1 MSKRDPRILL
11 EDIMAAIQKIRRYTS
26 QMEIQRLHRDLRSER
41 IKQYRML
48 RRRSRRE
55 TAIGCAQSFAQSRA
69 KFRNHKAHLPKHPDC
84 ATARCLPKGVKLS
97 IRRYNMPTPKTMQAA
112 VVEKFGE
119 PLVVREVPVPKP
131 GPGQALVEIFASGV
145 CHTDLHAAD
154 GDWPVK
160 PTLPF
165 TPGHEGAGTVVE
177 LGPDVTHLKEGDRVG
192 IAWLHS
198 ACGHCKF
205 CLSGWETLCLEQ
217 KNSGYSVDGSF
228 AQYALAQADYLGRIP
243 DNLSFVD
250 AAPILCAGVTTYK
263 GLKETETRP
272 GEWVVISGVGGLGH
286 VAIQYARA
294 MGLRVAAIDL
304 GPEKMA
310 LARKLGAEITVDA
323 KTQDP
328 PTEIQKQIGGA
339 QGVLVTAV
347 STIAFKQ
354 AIGMLRRGGTCVL
367 NGLPPGE
374 FPISIFD
381 VVLNRYTIRGSIVG
395 TRLDLEEALTFA
407 ADGKVR
413 ATIETQP
420 LQSIN
425 DVFARLKSGQVNGRV
440 VLQMREERPRTK
452 TTAA

>member
-1 MSKRDPRILL
+1 
-11 EDIMAAIQKIRRYTS
+11 
-26 QMEIQRLHRDLRSER
+26 
-41 IKQYRML
+41 
-48 RRRSRRE
+48 
-55 TAIGCAQSFAQSRA
+55 
-69 KFRNHKAHLPKHPDC
+69 
-84 ATARCLPKGVKLS
+84 
-97 IRRYNMPTPKTMQAA
+97 MPQPKTMQAA

-119 PLVVREVPVPKP
+119 PLVVREVPVPSP
-131 GPGQALVEIFASGV
+131 GAGQVLVEIFASGV

-177 LGPDVTHLKEGDRVG
+177 LGPGVTHLKVGDRVG

-217 KNSGYSVDGSF
+217 KNSGYSVNGSF
-228 AQYALAQADYLGRIP
+228 AQYALAQADYVGRIP
-243 DNLSFVD
+243 DNLSLVD

-272 GEWVVISGVGGLGH
+272 GEWVVVSGIGGLGH

-294 MGLRVAAIDL
+294 MGLRVAAVDL

-310 LARKLGAEITVDA
+310 LGRKLGAEIAVDA

-328 PTEIQKQIGGA
+328 AAEIQKQIGGA

-354 AIGMLRRGGTCVL
+354 AMGMLRRGGTCVL

-395 TRLDLEEALTFA
+395 TRVDLEEALMFA
-407 ADGKVR
+407 AEGKVK

-420 LQSIN
+420 LASIN
-425 DVFARLKSGQVNGRV
+425 DVFARLKSGQVNGRI
-440 VLQMREERPRTK
+440 VLEIGEQAPVK
-452 TTAA
+452 KATTA

>member
-1 MSKRDPRILL
+1 MSL
-11 EDIMAAIQKIRRYTS
+11 
-26 QMEIQRLHRDLRSER
+26 
-41 IKQYRML
+41 
-48 RRRSRRE
+48 
-55 TAIGCAQSFAQSRA
+55 
-69 KFRNHKAHLPKHPDC
+69 
-84 ATARCLPKGVKLS
+84 
-97 IRRYNMPTPKTMQAA
+97 PKTMQAA

-119 PLVVREVPVPKP
+119 PLVIQELPVPSP
-131 GPGQALVEIFASGV
+131 EPGQVLVEIFASGV
-145 CHTDLHAAD
+145 CHTDLHAAE

-165 TPGHEGAGTVVE
+165 TPGHEGAGRVVE
-177 LGPDVTHLKEGDRVG
+177 LGPGVTHLKLGDRVG

-217 KNSGYSVDGSF
+217 KNSGYSVNGTF
-228 AQYALAQADYLGRIP
+228 AQYALAQADYVGRIP
-243 DNLSFVD
+243 ENLSFVD

-263 GLKETETRP
+263 GLKETEARP
-272 GEWVVISGVGGLGH
+272 GEWVVISGIGGLGH
-286 VAIQYARA
+286 VAIQYATA
-294 MGLRVAAIDL
+294 MGLRVAAVDL

-310 LARKLGAEITVDA
+310 LAHKLGAEITIDA

-328 PTEIQKQIGGA
+328 AAEIQKQIGGA

-347 STIAFKQ
+347 STIAFRQ

-395 TRLDLEEALTFA
+395 TRIDLEEALTFA
-407 ADGKVR
+407 ADGKVK

-420 LQSIN
+420 LASIN

-440 VLQMREERPRTK
+440 VLQIGEEVPITK
-452 TTAA
+452 STAA

>member
-1 MSKRDPRILL
+1 
-11 EDIMAAIQKIRRYTS
+11 
-26 QMEIQRLHRDLRSER
+26 
-41 IKQYRML
+41 
-48 RRRSRRE
+48 
-55 TAIGCAQSFAQSRA
+55 
-69 KFRNHKAHLPKHPDC
+69 
-84 ATARCLPKGVKLS
+84 
-97 IRRYNMPTPKTMQAA
+97 MQAA
-112 VVEKFGE
+112 VVENFGE

-177 LGPDVTHLKEGDRVG
+177 LGPGVTHLKEGDRVG

-395 TRLDLEEALTFA
+395 TRMDLEEALTFA

-440 VLQMREERPRTK
+440 VLQMRQERPITK

>member
-1 MSKRDPRILL
+1 
-11 EDIMAAIQKIRRYTS
+11 
-26 QMEIQRLHRDLRSER
+26 
-41 IKQYRML
+41 
-48 RRRSRRE
+48 
-55 TAIGCAQSFAQSRA
+55 
-69 KFRNHKAHLPKHPDC
+69 
-84 ATARCLPKGVKLS
+84 
-97 IRRYNMPTPKTMQAA
+97 MPVPKTMQAA
-112 VVEKFGE
+112 VVERFGE
-119 PLVVREVPVPKP
+119 PLVVRELPVPTP

-165 TPGHEGAGTVVE
+165 TPGHEGAGIVAA
-177 LGPDVTHLKEGDRVG
+177 LGPGVTHLKLGDRVG

-243 DNLSFVD
+243 ENLSFVD

-272 GEWVVISGVGGLGH
+272 GEWVVISGIGGLGH

-294 MGLRVAAIDL
+294 MGLRVAAVDL
-304 GPEKMA
+304 GPEKIA
-310 LARKLGAEITVDA
+310 LARKLGAEIAVDA

-328 PTEIQKQIGGA
+328 AAEIQKQIGGA

-407 ADGKVR
+407 ADGHVK

-420 LQSIN
+420 LESVN

-440 VLQMREERPRTK
+440 VLQIGEPAVMT
-452 TTAA
+452 TTA

>member
-1 MSKRDPRILL
+1 
-11 EDIMAAIQKIRRYTS
+11 
-26 QMEIQRLHRDLRSER
+26 
-41 IKQYRML
+41 
-48 RRRSRRE
+48 
-55 TAIGCAQSFAQSRA
+55 
-69 KFRNHKAHLPKHPDC
+69 
-84 ATARCLPKGVKLS
+84 
-97 IRRYNMPTPKTMQAA
+97 MPVPKTMQAA
-112 VVEKFGE
+112 VVENFGE
-119 PLVVREVPVPKP
+119 PLVVRELPVPSP
-131 GPGQALVEIFASGV
+131 GPGQALVEVVASGV
-145 CHTDLHAAD
+145 CHTDLHAAE

-165 TPGHEGAGTVVE
+165 TPGHEGAGVVVGI
-177 LGPDVTHLKEGDRVG
+177 GPGVTHLKEGDRVG
-192 IAWLHS
+192 LAWLHS

-205 CLSGWETLCLEQ
+205 CLSGWETLCQEQ
-217 KNSGYSVDGSF
+217 KNSGYSVNGSF
-228 AQYALAQADYLGRIP
+228 AQYAVAQADYLGRIP
-243 DNLSFVD
+243 ENLSLVD

-263 GLKETETRP
+263 GLKETEARP

-286 VAIQYARA
+286 VAVQYARA
-294 MGLRVAAIDL
+294 MGLRVAAVDL

-328 PTEIQKQIGGA
+328 AAEIQKQIGGA

-407 ADGKVR
+407 ADGKVK

-420 LQSIN
+420 LESIN
-425 DVFARLKSGQVNGRV
+425 DVFNRLKSGNVNGRV
-440 VLQMREERPRTK
+440 VLAIGGEALQEVPRART
-452 TTAA
+452 TTA

>member
-1 MSKRDPRILL
+1 MAIPR
-11 EDIMAAIQKIRRYTS
+11 
-26 QMEIQRLHRDLRSER
+26 
-41 IKQYRML
+41 
-48 RRRSRRE
+48 
-55 TAIGCAQSFAQSRA
+55 
-69 KFRNHKAHLPKHPDC
+69 
-84 ATARCLPKGVKLS
+84 
-97 IRRYNMPTPKTMQAA
+97 TMQAA

-119 PLVVREVPVPKP
+119 PLVVREVPVPEP
-131 GPGQALVEIFASGV
+131 GPGQALVKIIASGV

-165 TPGHEGAGTVVE
+165 TPGHEGAGVVIA
-177 LGPDVTHLKEGDRVG
+177 LGPGVTHLKEGDRVG
-192 IAWLHS
+192 LAWLHS
-198 ACGHCKF
+198 ACGYCEF
-205 CLSGWETLCLEQ
+205 CLSGWETLCPEQ
-217 KNSGYSVDGSF
+217 KNSGYSVNGSF
-228 AQYALAQADYLGRIP
+228 AQYAVAQADYLGRIP
-243 DNLSFVD
+243 QNLSFVD

-263 GLKETETRP
+263 GLKETEARP

-286 VAIQYARA
+286 VAIQYANA
-294 MGLRVAAIDL
+294 MGLHVAAVDL

-310 LARKLGAEITVDA
+310 LAKKLGAEVTIDA

-339 QGVLVTAV
+339 HGVLVTAV

-354 AIGMLRRGGTCVL
+354 AIGMLRHGGTCVL

-374 FPISIFD
+374 FPVPIFD

-395 TRLDLEEALTFA
+395 TRMDLEEALKFA
-407 ADGKVR
+407 AEGKVK

-425 DVFARLKSGQVNGRV
+425 DVFARLKNGKVNGRI
-440 VLQMREERPRTK
+440 VLGIGEGASEVEFK
-452 TTAA
+452 TPTAA